1 MMGLHRLVRL
11 TGGALLMVVGCV
23 AGAQALT
30 TQPPAFSA
38 GSLSGWKP
46 KLFSG
51 RAPTRYQITRDGHD
65 QVLHAVCQNSSS
77 GLIWA
82 HRIDLRQT
90 PILSWRW
97 KIGRIYPGLDPHQK
111 AGDDYPA
118 RVYVVAGNPL
128 LPWTLRSLVYVWA
141 NGPVQATVHGLHG
154 TPFYPDPYTGQAEI
168 VALEQGSGKV
178 GDWVSEQRNV
188 RADLAR
194 AFGGHRQVI
203 GAIAVMSDC
212 DDSHNHGQAWYG
224 DISLKPDDSAPK

>member
-1 MMGLHRLVRL
+1 MGSLRLIGL
-11 TGGALLMVVGCV
+11 TGGALLMAAGCV
-23 AGAQALT
+23 VRALALT

-38 GSLSGWKP
+38 GSLVGWKP

-51 RAPTRYQITRDGHD
+51 RAPTRYQITRDGHEH
-65 QVLHAVCQNSSS
+65 VLHAVCQNSSS

-141 NGPVQATVHGLHG
+141 NGKVQATVHGPRG

-168 VALEQGSGKV
+168 VALEHGNGKV
-178 GDWVSEQRNV
+178 GAWVSEQRNV
-188 RADLAR
+188 AADLAR

-203 GAIAVMSDC
+203 GAVAVMSDC
-212 DDSHNHGQAWYG
+212 DDSHTHGQAWYG
-224 DISLKPDDSAPK
+224 DIDFKPDNTLSK